1 MNHRPAGESSR
12 PRQGRAI
19 GATRRTTPR
28 PAAALAL
35 VTAGLLYFAVSAS
48 AAGPGGWDHLGH
60 GATTST
66 PALDGS
72 VDALNA
78 DNPGTLY
85 VGGNFLNAGGHA
97 AADHIASWNGTSW
110 STVGP
115 GLNGD
120 VHAIAYHAGK
130 VYAGG
135 TFTNAGGN
143 PNADFLAVW
152 DGSHWSP
159 FCTSTGPD
167 PAFGGSVNALQ
178 IIGSTLYVGGSFQN
192 GADIDSADYLVA
204 CNLTTGASSS
214 TVDSAPHSFNG
225 GVYALTADNGGNLY
239 AGGQFI
245 NLEDIASADHVAYL
259 SGGTWH
265 AMGSGP
271 GAGGGAVD
279 SFVRSITSDGPNVYV
294 GTDSVNVAGIAKA
307 DHVARW
313 NGSAWSA
320 MGSNTAGADGW
331 FPASSFIYSMTTSGH
346 LVFAAGS
353 FQNANG
359 NPLADDIAY
368 FNGTAWHSLGSNGA
382 GNGPFIGNGLA
393 LAPFRQDLIT
403 GGNFT
408 SAGGDTMAQEAAS
421 FPILQPDA
429 RIGTAAGGPFLGN
442 GVYSATAQGESK
454 TISVPRGSSGVL
466 FANIQND
473 GLTAD
478 DLKVGAT
485 GQATGFTVHY
495 FLGPTDVTSQVN
507 AGTFSTGSLAPGAS
521 QTLKIVVHLAAT
533 TANQGSFLIKARSKP
548 GTQPDAVRA
557 TINAQ

>member
-1 MNHRPAGESSR
+1 MDHRRARDLSR
-12 PRQGRAI
+12 SPRGRGI
-19 GATRRTTPR
+19 GART
-28 PAAALAL
+28 AALAL
-35 VTAGLLYFAVSAS
+35 LTAGVLYFAVTAF

-60 GATTST
+60 GATAST
-66 PALDGS
+66 PALDGA

-97 AADHIASWNGTSW
+97 AADHLASWDGSAW

-178 IIGSTLYVGGSFQN
+178 IIGSTLYAGGSFQN
-192 GADIDSADYLVA
+192 GADIDAADYLLA
-204 CNLTTGASSS
+204 CNLTTGTASA

-225 GVYALTADNGGNLY
+225 GVYALTADSGGNLY

-245 NLEDIASADHVAYL
+245 NLEGIPAADHVAAYL
-259 SGGTWH
+259 GGGIWQ

-271 GAGGGAVD
+271 SVGGGAVD
-279 SFVRSITSDGPNVYV
+279 SYVRSITSHGTNVYV
-294 GTDSVNVAGIAKA
+294 GSDSVNIAGLAKA

-320 MGSNTAGADGW
+320 MGSNTAGTDGW
-331 FPASSFIYSMTTSGH
+331 FPASSFIYSMDTSGS
-346 LVFAAGS
+346 LVFATGS

-393 LAPFRQDLIT
+393 LAPFRQHLIL

-408 SAGGDTMAQEAAS
+408 SAGGDTLAQEAAS
-421 FPILQPDA
+421 HPILQPDA
-429 RIGTAAGGPFLGN
+429 RIGTAASGPFLGN
-442 GVYSATAQGESK
+442 NVYSASAQGESK
-454 TISVPRGSSGVL
+454 TISVARGSSGVL

-478 DLKVGAT
+478 DLKVVGPT
-485 GQATGFTVHY
+485 GSAGYAVHY
-495 FLGPTDVTSQVN
+495 FDGPTDVTSQVS
-507 AGTFSTGSLAPGAS
+507 AGTFSTGTLAPGAS
-521 QTLKIVVHLAAT
+521 VTLKIVVHLSAT
-533 TANQGSFLIKARSKP
+533 SANQGSFLIQARSKP
-548 GTQPDAVRA
+548 GASPDAVRA
-557 TINAQ
+557 TVNAQ

>member
-1 MNHRPAGESSR
+1 MDHRRARELSGSLR
-12 PRQGRAI
+12 GRGI
-19 GATRRTTPR
+19 GVRTAP
-28 PAAALAL
+28 LAL
-35 VTAGLLYFAVSAS
+35 LASGVLYFAVTAS

-60 GATTST
+60 GATASD
-66 PALDGS
+66 PALDGA
-72 VDALNA
+72 VYALNA
-78 DNPGTLY
+78 EKPGTLY

-97 AADHIASWNGTSW
+97 AADHIASWNGSAW

-115 GLNGD
+115 NLNGD

-130 VYAGG
+130 VYVGG

-178 IIGSTLYVGGSFQN
+178 IIGSTLYVGGSFAN
-192 GADIDSADYLVA
+192 GADIDAADRLLA
-204 CNLTTGASSS
+204 CNLNTGVSSA
-214 TVDSAPHSFNG
+214 TVDSAVHSFNG
-225 GVYALTADNGGNLY
+225 GVYGLTADNGGNLY
-239 AGGQFI
+239 ASGQFI
-245 NLEDIASADHVAYL
+245 NLESIPAADHVAAYL
-259 SGGTWH
+259 GGGVWQ

-271 GAGGGAVD
+271 GAGGAAVD
-279 SFVRSITSDGPNVYV
+279 SYVRSITSDGTNVYV
-294 GTDSVNVAGIAKA
+294 GSDAVNIAGLAKA

-320 MGSNTAGADGW
+320 MGSNTAGTDGW

-346 LVFAAGS
+346 LVFATGF
-353 FQNANG
+353 FQNADG
-359 NPLADDIAY
+359 NPLADQIAY
-368 FNGTAWHSLGSNGA
+368 FNGTAWHPLGSNGA
-382 GNGPFIGNGLA
+382 GNGPLLGGGRA
-393 LAPFRQDLIT
+393 LAPFRQHLIT

-408 SAGGDTMAQEAAS
+408 SAGGDTLAQNAAS

-429 RIGTAAGGPFLGN
+429 RIGTAASGPFIGN
-442 GVYSATAQGESK
+442 GIYSATGQGESK
-454 TISVPRGSSGVL
+454 TISVARGHSGVL

-478 DLKVGAT
+478 ALKVVGPT
-485 GQATGFTVHY
+485 GQAGFTVHY
-495 FLGPTDVTSQVN
+495 FDGPTDVTSQVS
-507 AGTFSTGSLAPGAS
+507 AGTFSTGTLAPGAS
-521 QTLKIVVHLAAT
+521 VTLKIVVHLSAT
-533 TANQGSFLIKARSKP
+533 SANQGSFLIQATSKP
-548 GTQPDAVRA
+548 GAQPDAVRA

>member
-1 MNHRPAGESSR
+1 MKHRRGIVAPV
-12 PRQGRAI
+12 
-19 GATRRTTPR
+19 
-28 PAAALAL
+28 LAL
-35 VTAGLLYFAVSAS
+35 LGSGILYFAATAS

-60 GATTST
+60 GATASD
-66 PALDGS
+66 PALNGS

-85 VGGNFLNAGGHA
+85 AGGNFLNAGGHA
-97 AADHIASWNGTSW
+97 AADHIASWDGTSW

-130 VYAGG
+130 VYVGG
-135 TFTNAGGN
+135 TFTNAGGD

-192 GADIDSADYLVA
+192 GADIDAADYLVA
-204 CNLTTGASSS
+204 CNLNTGVSSS
-214 TVDSAPHSFNG
+214 TVDSVAHSFNG
-225 GVYALTADNGGNLY
+225 GVYALTADDGGNLY

-245 NLEDIASADHVAYL
+245 NLESIPAADHVAAYL
-259 SGGTWH
+259 GGGIWQ
-265 AMGSGP
+265 AMGSGGGP
-271 GAGGGAVD
+271 GGAAVD
-279 SFVRSITSDGPNVYV
+279 SYVRSMTSDGTNVYV
-294 GTDSVNVAGIAKA
+294 GSDSVDIAGIANA

-320 MGSNTAGADGW
+320 MGSNTAGTDGW
-331 FPASSFIYSMTTSGH
+331 FPTSSFIYSMTTYGH

-368 FNGTAWHSLGSNGA
+368 FNGTAWHSIGSNGA

-393 LAPFRQDLIT
+393 LAPFRQHLIL

-408 SAGGDTMAQEAAS
+408 SAGGDTLAQNAAS

-429 RIGTAAGGPFLGN
+429 RIGTQSGGPFVGN

-454 TISVPRGSSGVL
+454 TISVARGSSGVL

-478 DLKVGAT
+478 DLKV
-485 GQATGFTVHY
+485 F
-495 FLGPTDVTSQVN
+495 GPTGAAGYAVRYFDGPTEVTSQVA
-507 AGTFSTGSLAPGAS
+507 AGTFSTGTLAPGANV
-521 QTLKIVVHLAAT
+521 TLKIVVHLSASA
-533 TANQGSFLIKARSKP
+533 ANQGSFLIQARSKP
-548 GTQPDAVRA
+548 GAHVDGVKAIV
-557 TINAQ
+557 NAQ

>member
-1 MNHRPAGESSR
+1 MDHRRARELSR
-12 PRQGRAI
+12 SRRGRGI
-19 GATRRTTPR
+19 GART
-28 PAAALAL
+28 AALAL
-35 VTAGLLYFAVSAS
+35 LTAGALYFSVTAF

-60 GATTST
+60 GATASV

-159 FCTSTGPD
+159 FCNSTGPD
-167 PAFGGSVNALQ
+167 PAFGGTVNALQ
-178 IIGSTLYVGGSFQN
+178 VIGSTLYVGGSFQN
-192 GADIDSADYLVA
+192 GADIDAADYMLA
-204 CNLTTGASSS
+204 CNLNTGASSS
-214 TVDSAPHSFNG
+214 TVDTVPHSFNG
-225 GVYALTADNGGNLY
+225 GVYALTADNAGNLY

-245 NLEDIASADHVAYL
+245 NLESTPAADHVAAYL
-259 SGGTWH
+259 GGGVWQ
-265 AMGSGP
+265 AMGSGA
-271 GAGGGAVD
+271 GAGGAAVD
-279 SFVRSITSDGPNVYV
+279 SYVRSITSDGPNVYV
-294 GTDSVNVAGIAKA
+294 GSDSVDIAGIAKA

-313 NGSAWSA
+313 DGSAWHA
-320 MGSNTAGADGW
+320 MGSNTAGTNGW
-331 FPASSFIYSMTTSGH
+331 FPASSFIYSMATSGH

-359 NPLADDIAY
+359 NPMADDIAY

-393 LAPFRQDLIT
+393 LAPFRQHLIT

-408 SAGGDTMAQEAAS
+408 SAGGDTLAQNAAS

-429 RIGTAAGGPFLGN
+429 RIGTQSGGPFVGS
-442 GVYSATAQGESK
+442 GIYSATAAGESK
-454 TISVPRGSSGVL
+454 TISVARGSSGVL

-495 FLGPTDVTSQVN
+495 FSGPTEVTSQVN

-521 QTLKIVVHLAAT
+521 ETLKIVVHLAAT
-533 TANQGSFLIKARSKP
+533 SANQGSFLIRATSP
-548 GTQPDAVRA
+548 GAQPDAVRA

>member
-1 MNHRPAGESSR
+1 MDHRRARELSR
-12 PRQGRAI
+12 SLRGRGI
-19 GATRRTTPR
+19 GGKT
-28 PAAALAL
+28 AALAL
-35 VTAGLLYFAVSAS
+35 LASGVLYFAVTAS

-78 DNPGTLY
+78 DNAGTLY

-97 AADHIASWNGTSW
+97 AADHIASWNGSAW

-115 GLNGD
+115 NLNGD

-130 VYAGG
+130 VYVGG
-135 TFTNAGGN
+135 TFTNAGGD

-192 GADIDSADYLVA
+192 GADINAADYLVA
-204 CNLTTGASSS
+204 CNLNTGVANS
-214 TVDSAPHSFNG
+214 TVDTDGDING
-225 GVYALTADNGGNLY
+225 GVYALTAANGGTLY

-245 NLEDIASADHVAYL
+245 NMDGIPAADHVA
-259 SGGTWH
+259 SFGGGAWQ

-271 GAGGGAVD
+271 SVGGGAVD
-279 SFVRSITSDGPNVYV
+279 SFVRSITSDGTNVYV
-294 GTDSVNVAGIAKA
+294 GSDSVNIAGIANA
-307 DHVARW
+307 DHAARW

-320 MGSNTAGADGW
+320 MSSNTAGTDGW

-393 LAPFRQDLIT
+393 LAPFRQHLIT

-408 SAGGDTMAQEAAS
+408 SAGGDTLAQNAAS

-429 RIGTAAGGPFLGN
+429 RIGTAASGPFVGN
-442 GVYSATAQGESK
+442 GVYSATGQGESK
-454 TISVPRGSSGVL
+454 TISVARGHSGVL

-485 GQATGFTVHY
+485 GQAAGFAVHY
-495 FLGPTDVTSQVN
+495 FRGATNVTAQVN
-507 AGTFSTGSLAPGAS
+507 AGTFSTGSLAPGANV
-521 QTLKIVVHLAAT
+521 TLKIVVNLAST
-533 TANQGSFLIKARSKP
+533 SANQGSFLIKAMSKP
-548 GTQPDAVRA
+548 GAQPDAVLA
-557 TINAQ
+557 TIKAQ

>member
-1 MNHRPAGESSR
+1 MDHRRARELSR
-12 PRQGRAI
+12 SLRGRGI
-19 GATRRTTPR
+19 GGKT
-28 PAAALAL
+28 AALAL
-35 VTAGLLYFAVSAS
+35 LASGVLYFAVTAS

-60 GATTST
+60 GATASD
-66 PALDGS
+66 PALNGS

-97 AADHIASWNGTSW
+97 AADHIASWNGASW

-143 PNADFLAVW
+143 PDADFLAVW

-167 PAFGGSVNALQ
+167 PAFGGSVSALQ

-192 GADIDSADYLVA
+192 GADIDSADYLLA
-204 CNLTTGASSS
+204 CNLNTGASSS
-214 TVDSAPHSFNG
+214 TVDSAVHSFNG
-225 GVYALTADNGGNLY
+225 GVYALTADNDGNLY

-245 NLEDIASADHVAYL
+245 NLESIPAADHVAAYL
-259 SGGTWH
+259 GGGIWQ
-265 AMGSGP
+265 AMGSGGGP
-271 GAGGGAVD
+271 GGAAVD
-279 SFVRSITSDGPNVYV
+279 SFVRSITSDGTSVYV
-294 GTDSVNVAGIAKA
+294 GSDSVNIAGIANA

-313 NGSAWSA
+313 NGSVWSA
-320 MGSNTAGADGW
+320 MGSNTAGTDGW
-331 FPASSFIYSMTTSGH
+331 LPASSFIYSMTTSGH

-393 LAPFRQDLIT
+393 LAPFRQHLIT

-408 SAGGDTMAQEAAS
+408 SAGGDTLAQNAAS

-429 RIGTAAGGPFLGN
+429 RIGTQSGGPFLGN
-442 GVYSATAQGESK
+442 NVYSSNAQGESK
-454 TISVPRGSSGVL
+454 TISVARGHSGVL

-478 DLKVGAT
+478 APKVFGPT
-485 GQATGFTVHY
+485 GSAGFTVSY
-495 FLGPTDVTSQVN
+495 FHGPTNVTSQVS
-507 AGTFSTGSLAPGAS
+507 AGTFSTGALAPGAS
-521 QTLKIVVHLAAT
+521 VTLKVVVHLSAT
-533 TANQGSFLIKARSKP
+533 SANQGSFLIQTTSKP
-548 GTQPDAVRA
+548 GAQPDAVRA
-557 TINAQ
+557 IVNAQ

>member
-1 MNHRPAGESSR
+1 LLTSG
-12 PRQGRAI
+12 
-19 GATRRTTPR
+19 
-28 PAAALAL
+28 
-35 VTAGLLYFAVSAS
+35 VLYFAVTAS

-60 GATTST
+60 GATASV

-78 DNPGTLY
+78 DSPGTLY

-130 VYAGG
+130 VYVGG

-143 PNADFLAVW
+143 PDADFLAVW

-167 PAFGGSVNALQ
+167 PTFGGSVSALQ

-192 GADIDSADYLVA
+192 GADIDSADYLLA
-204 CNLTTGASSS
+204 CNLSTGASSS
-214 TVDSAPHSFNG
+214 TVDTAVHSFNG
-225 GVYALTADNGGNLY
+225 GVYALTADSDGNLY

-245 NLEDIASADHVAYL
+245 NLESIPSADHVAAYL
-259 SGGTWH
+259 GGGIWQ

-271 GAGGGAVD
+271 GVGGGAVD
-279 SFVRSITSDGPNVYV
+279 SFVRSITSHGTNVYV
-294 GTDSVNVAGIAKA
+294 GSDSVNIAGIAQA

-313 NGSAWSA
+313 NGSSWSA
-320 MGSNTAGADGW
+320 MGSNTAGPDGW
-331 FPASSFIYSMTTSGH
+331 FPASSFIYSMMTSGP

-368 FNGTAWHSLGSNGA
+368 FNGTAWHPIGSNGA

-393 LAPFRQDLIT
+393 LAPFRQHLIT

-408 SAGGDTMAQEAAS
+408 SAGGDTLAQNAAS
-421 FPILQPDA
+421 YPILQPDA
-429 RIGTAAGGPFLGN
+429 RIGTQSGGPFVGN
-442 GVYSATAQGESK
+442 GVYSTSAQGESK
-454 TISVPRGSSGVL
+454 TISVARGHSGVL

-485 GQATGFTVHY
+485 GAATGFTVSY
-495 FLGPTDVTSQVN
+495 FRGPTNVTAQVN
-507 AGTFSTGSLAPGAS
+507 AGTFSTGILAPGAS
-521 QTLKIVVHLAAT
+521 VTLKVVVHLAAT
-533 TANQGSFLIKARSKP
+533 TASQGSFLITARSKP
-548 GTQPDAVRA
+548 GASPDAVRA
-557 TINAQ
+557 IIKAQ